1 MKKKRRKRYRIK
13 KSGCLLRI
21 FALVLCLTAGLC
33 VFRMFHMNTP
43 PKVYDETELAEM
55 GIPESLIELY
65 QRNEEARDFV
75 LGYAPEKEQPGDV
88 DVTKDVKSGEIPLF
102 LQWDER
108 WGYVQYGDDFM
119 ALEGCGPTCLSMVYT
134 GLTGDTSMHPLAMAE
149 MAETEGHYVDGV
161 GSSWTLMQDMAS
173 ELGLTANEVFFMAD
187 SIAEELRAGH
197 PIICA
202 VGAGD
207 FTERGHF
214 IVLTD
219 VDDDGM
225 VTIHDPN
232 SRKKSKKKWD
242 VETIMSQT
250 ENLWSYSVEGYI

>member
-1 MKKKRRKRYRIK
+1 MKQKRRKRYKVK
-13 KSGCLLRI
+13 KRGCLLRL
-21 FALVLCLTAGLC
+21 FGLVLCLTVGFC
-33 VFRMFHMNTP
+33 VFRMVST
-43 PKVYDETELAEM
+43 PKVYEEAELMEM
-55 GIPESLIELY
+55 GIPKSLNELY

-75 LGYAPEKEQPGDV
+75 LGYSPEKREPGRIDI
-88 DVTKDVKSGEIPLF
+88 TKDVKAGKIPLF

-134 GLTGDTSMHPLAMAE
+134 GLTGDTSMNPLAMAE
-149 MAETEGHYVDGV
+149 LSEKGNHYVSGI
-161 GSSWTLMQDMAS
+161 GTSWSLMQDMAA
-173 ELGLTANEVFFMAD
+173 ELGLQVDEVFFMAD
-187 SIAEELRAGH
+187 SIVEELQAGH

-202 VGAGD
+202 VGPGD
-207 FTERGHF
+207 FTTMGHF

-225 VTIHDPN
+225 VTVHDPN
-232 SRKKSKKKWD
+232 SPKNSKQKWD

-250 ENLWSYSVEGYI
+250 ENLWSYRY